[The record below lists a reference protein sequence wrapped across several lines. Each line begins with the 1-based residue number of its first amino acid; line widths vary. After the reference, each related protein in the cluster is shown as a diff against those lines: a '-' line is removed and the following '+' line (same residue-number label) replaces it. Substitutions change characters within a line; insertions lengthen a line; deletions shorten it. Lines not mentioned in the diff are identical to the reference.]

1 MASYKYGLWSVIL
14 LMPFFLTGCSGHPA
28 AGTWQI
34 QEGSK
39 SNYARLVV
47 QFDGRAEFFRPNQ
60 EEPAERCFWAGENA
74 STIALQCVDA
84 ANGEVERNYRL
95 KVSKDG
101 RGELM
106 QGGQL
111 LGMLD
116 QLE

>member
-1 MASYKYGLWSVIL
+1 ML
-14 LMPFFLTGCSGHPA
+14 LIPLVLAGCSAHPA

-47 QFDGRAEFFRPNQ
+47 QFDGRAEFFRPNE
-60 EEPAERCFWAGENA
+60 EEPAERCFWAGESA

-84 ANGEVERNYRL
+84 ADEEQERQYRL
-95 KVSKDG
+95 KVTKGG

-106 QGGQL
+106 QDGRL

-116 QLE
+116 ELE